1 MSNDSTLNH
10 FKRYP
15 QLVWILLN
23 IWHHMEVDKY
33 DYPLVICGG
42 TGNGKSMFQ
51 LHLIELWYR
60 VILQQKFTAEHI
72 RYVKNTRKDWVN
84 NFKLLKALDINS
96 NDEGADGITSKEG
109 MTRFGRDIQ
118 RLYMV
123 IRKKL
128 FFTPI
133 LIPDYFDLPLYFRKR
148 VRGCFYVPKKGQFKY
163 YTMENLKWV
172 NGLNE
177 GREIK
182 KMEVTHAF
190 FSGTFPDYN
199 GVLRKP
205 YDDMSN
211 ISADVILDEI
221 IRDIDDK
228 SYNTVDEHYEV
239 VKKMIE
245 DGAKSKEIAET
256 VGLSFRDLA
265 KIRKKLKG
273 EVNGV
278 V

>member
-1 MSNDSTLNH
+1 MNNSTLQH

-15 QLVWILLN
+15 QLVWTLFN
-23 IWHHMEVDKY
+23 VRHHMEEYKY
-33 DYPLVICGG
+33 DYPIVICGG

-60 VILQQKFTAEHI
+60 VVLGQDIDASYI
-72 RYVKNTRKDWVN
+72 RYIKNTRKGWVN
-84 NFKLLKALDINS
+84 NFKSLKPLDINS

-128 FFTPI
+128 LFTPI

-148 VRGCFYVPKKGQFKY
+148 IRCCIYIPKKGQFKF

-172 NGLNE
+172 NALNE
-177 GREIK
+177 GKELKR
-182 KMEVTHAF
+182 MEVTSPF
-190 FSGTFPDYN
+190 FSGVFPDYT

-205 YDDMSN
+205 YDAMSN
-211 ISADVILDEI
+211 ISADTILDEI

-228 SYNTVDEHYEV
+228 NYSTVDEHFDEV
-239 VKKMIE
+239 KTLLLEGK
-245 DGAKSKEIAET
+245 KSKEIAEG
-256 VGLSFRDLA
+256 VGISFRDLT
-265 KIRKKLKG
+265 KIKKRMKAEELMVK
-273 EVNGV
+273 
-278 V
+278 